1 MTEDVCRSYMGN
13 LEGKFYKLEGL
24 SEEDQAELAKV
35 DGLMSVLHV
44 YGSHGA
50 FFAMCQLKTRV
61 WDW

>member
-35 DGLMSVLHV
+35 DGLMSEKRPGEDSLRMM
-44 YGSHGA
+44 
-50 FFAMCQLKTRV
+50 FE
-61 WDW
+61 